1 MERDEKLYAAA
12 ACRPRNGNTWKTGMA
27 ANPPRAPLPP
37 PRQLLE
43 ALAAVLRRSA
53 RQLLKAFAD
62 RVGWEDVEIER
73 LMGVLRMILLVA
85 NYGLFVFNAFPIII
99 LGVAT
104 ILGFHLEP
112 DSIIGAL
119 MVLLGLVFL
128 GMAYVGHRLINWILR
143 IGFWEAA
150 DED

>member
-1 MERDEKLYAAA
+1 M
-12 ACRPRNGNTWKTGMA
+12 
-27 ANPPRAPLPP
+27 
-37 PRQLLE
+37 
-43 ALAAVLRRSA
+43 LRRSA

-128 GMAYVGHRLINWILR
+128 GMAYVGHRLINWILLPR
-143 IGFWEAA
+143 K
-150 DED
+150 DEED